1 MASRDGESVPAKCPE
16 CHGTRTLDGIT
27 DQASAAAWLDC
38 TTCSAIPKQGLGVN
52 EFGTPVSM
60 HVCSACGDEFTVCP
74 PASPNFGVGC
84 LAPLCPSYDIERDV
98 DYLLAAGQ
106 RIVRKDDPT

>member
-1 MASRDGESVPAKCPE
+1 MSAFDDLPQPAAKSP
-16 CHGTRTLDGIT
+16 
-27 DQASAAAWLDC
+27 
-38 TTCSAIPKQGLGVN
+38 PLGMN
-52 EFGTPVSM
+52 EYGTPVSM

-74 PASPNFGVGC
+74 PAGPDFGTGC

-106 RIVRKDDPT
+106 RIVREENDG